1 MSIDPAFPYATH
13 LDVRFKPLEKIELNA
28 LVASVK
34 DAWYNR
40 DGVTPGRVITLG
52 PRDGFVVPKGV
63 RHRTRAPDGAVILMV
78 ETASIVPTGD

>member
-40 DGVTPGRVITLG
+40 DGGTPGLSR
-52 PRDGFVVPKGV
+52 
-63 RHRTRAPDGAVILMV
+63 
-78 ETASIVPTGD
+78 S